1 MTDKF
6 YVGQRV
12 KYVKSINVD
21 LPTGITLPLNTC
33 GTITRHR
40 LLCRP
45 INQLTPSLNYYVK
58 LDGYHSGVGDGSFS
72 ALEEQLAQIYDGDT
86 LVAWSDCAWRPK
98 ELVKA

>member
-12 KYVKSINVD
+12 RITSHRYPPFADGNHSLVGKVGSITAKAMVQYGHQRWYLD
-21 LPTGITLPLNTC
+21 LSDENGKVC
-33 GTITRHR
+33 
-40 LLCRP
+40 P
-45 INQLTPSLNYYVK
+45 IEAV
-58 LDGYHSGVGDGSFS
+58 
-72 ALEEQLAQIYDGDT
+72 LEPIYDGDT